1 MEIKKF
7 ENENIEIFKTE
18 EINNHPFIEIINKEV
33 ENIIESEMGVQRIFE
48 LQKICSNAKRN
59 KTQSS

>member
-18 EINNHPFIEIINKEV
+18 EINNHIVSQV
-33 ENIIESEMGVQRIFE
+33 ESTYF
-48 LQKICSNAKRN
+48 L
-59 KTQSS
+59 